1 MFDCFYGIVSA
12 DSSSR
17 RDDGASTGER
27 LFGWVLGTALIVS
40 NNVHGAEIVKPFAAP
55 AAAPVPASNISNLGQ
70 VTFALLLV
78 LAAVFAVA
86 WMLRRLKV
94 LNRKG
99 ARHLEVV
106 AELALGAKE
115 RAVLVRA
122 GKKHVLL
129 GVTATQVS
137 ALHVLAADE
146 LEKDDVDTDPSAPA
160 APSFKALLRQSLG
173 LK

>member
-1 MFDCFYGIVSA
+1 MSNAFRSVIHVASGIATSMTFA
-12 DSSSR
+12 
-17 RDDGASTGER
+17 GFAYAAE
-27 LFGWVLGTALIVS
+27 GT
-40 NNVHGAEIVKPFAAP
+40 KPFAAP
-55 AAAPVPASNISNLGQ
+55 ATAPLPSSNISNVGQ

-146 LEKDDVDTDPSAPA
+146 LETNDHDADPSVPV